1 MHLFIL
7 DLYISLDTLTPIINF
22 LNPKKIIVCN
32 TNAIQNYREDK
43 LLKYLLS
50 KKIKYLNFVPINQ
63 KAKIVFFIIKLISL
77 LPCALQKKFK
87 FFFNY
92 IYHNYNFSSEKL
104 IKNFLIKNK
113 VISVTYE
120 ASSRHCVKEFYF
132 AAKDLNIPVIQ
143 VSGGIDIDFKKKK
156 FGNESVKFCNY
167 LLTANKIR
175 DVNIKNINFEIKYFG
190 SARYSLPWINNL
202 KLIYNYKKKKK
213 SKKKINIGI
222 FTEHEVSR
230 GKYEIKK
237 LVEKLKTKNNFE
249 IKTRE
254 KPRDIRPLKCAS
266 FNIDEFSS
274 SELIEWSDIIISARA
289 TSVLLEAII
298 KNKKIIIPSYITNEV
313 RKSHVYKSSFIKI
326 AKSENQ
332 LFNFLFHDNKEI
344 SSKKDKKNFLSKF
357 QINFYKKNK
366 IPNIIKNFYQEM

>member
-190 SARYSLPWINNL
+190 SARNNL
-202 KLIYNYKKKKK
+202 KCKKNEKKKKK
-213 SKKKINIGI
+213 KKK
-222 FTEHEVSR
+222 
-230 GKYEIKK
+230 KK
-237 LVEKLKTKNNFE
+237 K
-249 IKTRE
+249 
-254 KPRDIRPLKCAS
+254 
-266 FNIDEFSS
+266 
-274 SELIEWSDIIISARA
+274 
-289 TSVLLEAII
+289 
-298 KNKKIIIPSYITNEV
+298 
-313 RKSHVYKSSFIKI
+313 
-326 AKSENQ
+326 
-332 LFNFLFHDNKEI
+332 
-344 SSKKDKKNFLSKF
+344 
-357 QINFYKKNK
+357 
-366 IPNIIKNFYQEM
+366 